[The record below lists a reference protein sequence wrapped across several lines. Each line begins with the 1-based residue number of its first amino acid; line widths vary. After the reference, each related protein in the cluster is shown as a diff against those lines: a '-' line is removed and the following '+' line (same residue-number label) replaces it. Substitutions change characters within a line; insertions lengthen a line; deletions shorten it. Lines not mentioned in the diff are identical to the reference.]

1 MQLSPQLMA
10 RNPHQNLIHHSSQI
24 GVERIYSIVIS
35 VLLMMTGL
43 MSPEHASTLLN
54 SLMPSFIYLLAKNS
68 YSYSYTIFS

>member
-1 MQLSPQLMA
+1 MA
-10 RNPHQNLIHHSSQI
+10 HNPHQNLIHHSSQI

-54 SLMPSFIYLLAKNS
+54 SLMPSFILFTCKKNLILIP
-68 YSYSYTIFS
+68 YDIFRKLIR